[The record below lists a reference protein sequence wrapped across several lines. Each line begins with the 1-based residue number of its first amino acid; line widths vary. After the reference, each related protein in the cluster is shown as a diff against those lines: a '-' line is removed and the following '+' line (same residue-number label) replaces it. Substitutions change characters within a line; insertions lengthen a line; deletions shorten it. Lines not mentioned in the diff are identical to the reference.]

1 MWVSPDKNKEE
12 IIKQFIADANILP
25 ISPAVVNQYVAIR
38 RSRKIKTPDAIIA
51 ATALVHGHGLTLL
64 THDSDFNKIS
74 GLNILNPQSYK

>member
-1 MWVSPDKNKEE
+1 MAWVSPDKNKEE

-25 ISPAVVNQYVAIR
+25 ISPAVVNQCVAIR

-51 ATALVHGHGLTLL
+51 ATALVHGLTLL

>member
-1 MWVSPDKNKEE
+1 MAWVSPYKNKEE

-25 ISPAVVNQYVAIR
+25 ISPAVVNQCVAIR
-38 RSRKIKTPDAIIA
+38 RSRKIKTPVAIIA
-51 ATALVHGHGLTLL
+51 ATALVHGLTLL